1 MLSNTS
7 KYAIRA
13 VIYLALK
20 GEGTSKIGIKQIS
33 KELDIPTPF
42 LGKILQSLA
51 KHKLLISTKGPH
63 GGFGLAKDAHNINL
77 MDIVEIIDGMDSF
90 NMCVLG
96 LNTCS
101 DNDDN
106 HHCPIHQNYA
116 VIREQLKKLFETE
129 NIGELAHRIKES
141 NSLLVL

>member
-20 GEGTSKIGIKQIS
+20 SKGEEKIGIKQIS
-33 KELDIPTPF
+33 NDLEIPTPF

-51 KHKLLISTKGPH
+51 KHKLLASTKGPH
-63 GGFGLAKDAHNINL
+63 GGFSLGKSAYNINL
-77 MDIVEIIDGMDSF
+77 MDIVEVIDGLDSF

-96 LNTCS
+96 LKSCS
-101 DNDDN
+101 NN
-106 HHCPIHQNYA
+106 EQNCPVHEKYSK
-116 VIREQLKKLFETE
+116 IREQLKDLFQDE
-129 NIGELAHRIKES
+129 NIGKLADNIKAKNYEVA
-141 NSLLVL
+141 L

>member
-13 VIYLALK
+13 VIYLALNCENK
-20 GEGTSKIGIKQIS
+20 TKIGIKQIS

-51 KHKLLISTKGPH
+51 KHKILSSTKGPH
-63 GGFGLAKDAHNINL
+63 GGFGFNKPPEQISL
-77 MDIVEIIDGMDSF
+77 MDIVEVIDGLDSF

-96 LNTCS
+96 LPSCTENEA
-101 DNDDN
+101 
-106 HHCPIHQNYA
+106 HCPIHKNYSG
-116 VIREQLKKLFETE
+116 IREQLKHLFQTE
-129 NIGELAHRIKES
+129 HIGELAERIKES
-141 NSLLVL
+141 QNTIVL